1 MSYVCPACTP
11 REPGDDT
18 YASVLVLGAGQ
29 LGSTLEDVKRVSAST
44 SVANISSYCMRCM
57 RITPCLNAGVCMR
70 ENLMEWRRK
79 YAFYTA
85 CEAFINEWPKKA
97 RVNRGRKSKL
107 AGLAEDDAVSAL
119 IDPSV
124 LPPRPLASAISLNN
138 SLRVANRARK
148 LPRREGS
155 LQEAAS
161 PDAPTDDDA

>member
-1 MSYVCPACTP
+1 
-11 REPGDDT
+11 
-18 YASVLVLGAGQ
+18 VLVLGAGQ
-29 LGSTLEDVKRVSAST
+29 LRNTLDEIKRVAKRT